1 MNFLKF
7 IKDNKTFFIFD
18 TSFLVF
24 LYLIIICS
32 PITGDI
38 FNIFSYIF
46 IINILFSSL
55 YLLYLYNKRKKFL
68 LLLYSSLENKN
79 FNELSK
85 LNKTYEESLYFNL
98 FKSQNMIYEDTLKT
112 FIDGYTENEELIT
125 LWIHDIKIPISI
137 IKLIIDENMDLSFE
151 PTLKDIDFQVKNI
164 DDSLNKLL
172 YLTRLDDFDKDFI
185 ISNVNVKKIIEKVI
199 SKHAKYFISKK
210 LKLKLINLDYY
221 ILTDEKWLF
230 FVIDQLISNSIKYVN
245 YNGCIL
251 IRCHIENNNLIL
263 TIYDNGIGIKQE
275 DLSRVFN
282 KGFTGNNGRVNTKST
297 GLGLYLVKSLCDK
310 VGYTIFIKSK
320 INCYTAVSIG
330 FPNFSDKEI

>member
-1 MNFLKF
+1 M
-7 IKDNKTFFIFD
+7 
-18 TSFLVF
+18 
-24 LYLIIICS
+24 
-32 PITGDI
+32 
-38 FNIFSYIF
+38 
-46 IINILFSSL
+46 
-55 YLLYLYNKRKKFL
+55 
-68 LLLYSSLENKN
+68 
-79 FNELSK
+79 
-85 LNKTYEESLYFNL
+85 
-98 FKSQNMIYEDTLKT
+98 KT